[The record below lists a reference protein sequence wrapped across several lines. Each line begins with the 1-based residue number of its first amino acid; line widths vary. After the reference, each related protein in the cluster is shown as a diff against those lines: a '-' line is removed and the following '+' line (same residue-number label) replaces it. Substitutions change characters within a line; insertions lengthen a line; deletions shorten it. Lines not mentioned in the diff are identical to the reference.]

1 LTADAE
7 SYEFSDGK
15 GAVEDGP
22 VNCSDDP
29 MNCFSGAIVK
39 TTDGGKTWTKVW
51 ENVNKGDNIY
61 NNGIHCSSVDHCVA
75 AVEGD
80 TARILVTTDGGKTW
94 TESMHD
100 TDSASSLVAVHMLD
114 ENEVWVSGGHMGN
127 PFEGRFWHSLDGG
140 KTFTKEA
147 IPGLYSFSFDMVSKE
162 SGFSVAL
169 TQSSGVQL
177 LKYRDNKTVVMEW
190 N

>member
-1 LTADAE
+1 MGAFARYGSFPSPTTWYVTGGAWPGVSKQRDIGSDLFYLTQSLRMNRKTKKLELVKQSPKLNNKENIHGDE
-7 SYEFSDGK
+7 GGYS
-15 GAVEDGP
+15 AVI
-22 VNCSDDP
+22 
-29 MNCFSGAIVK
+29 AK
-39 TTDGGKTWTKVW
+39 
-51 ENVNKGDNIY
+51 
-61 NNGIHCSSVDHCVA
+61 
-75 AVEGD
+75 
-80 TARILVTTDGGKTW
+80 TTDGGKTW